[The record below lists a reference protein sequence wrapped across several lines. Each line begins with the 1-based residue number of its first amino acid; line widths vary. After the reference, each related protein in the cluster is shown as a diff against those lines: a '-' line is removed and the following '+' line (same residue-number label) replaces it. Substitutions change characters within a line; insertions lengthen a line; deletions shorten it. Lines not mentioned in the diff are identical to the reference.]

1 MGSLSRPPLAQ
12 TLRKRLVENIE
23 HQKVAPFS
31 RGKGFGKTFRRHATK
46 LDNVFVI
53 ETREH
58 FGFGGQFGSGNVKII
73 GGSDLALIDRLVS
86 KHFRGTRIVFVVIVV
101 GVEGDH
107 IDLAVGSRTNVPDFF
122 EFLAING
129 TNGGRIRC

>member
-1 MGSLSRPPLAQ
+1 MGSLSIPPLAQ
-12 TLRKRLVENIE
+12 TLRKRLVENVE
-23 HQKVAPFS
+23 HQKVTPFS
-31 RGKGFGKTFRRHATK
+31 RSKGFGKTFRRHTTK
-46 LDNVFVI
+46 LDDVFVI
-53 ETREH
+53 KTREH

-73 GGSDLALIDRLVS
+73 GGSYLALIDRLVS

-107 IDLAVGSRTNVPDFF
+107 IDLAVRSRTNVPDFF